1 MIRILFSLILVLCI
15 PAYAVS
21 PDALKLDRPVID
33 QAEILSDAQEAALA
47 TRLRGWYDDG
57 LMQAAVVIVDST
69 DGIPLKDYSQTLFAR
84 WQLGD
89 ASKNDGVLILIAHR
103 DHRLRIQPGR
113 GLDDILSTDRL
124 QDIINTRITPA
135 FKRGD

>member
-1 MIRILFSLILVLCI
+1 MIRILFSLVLALCI

-69 DGIPLKDYSQTLFAR
+69 DGIPLKDY
-84 WQLGD
+84 G
-89 ASKNDGVLILIAHR
+89 
-103 DHRLRIQPGR
+103 
-113 GLDDILSTDRL
+113 
-124 QDIINTRITPA
+124 
-135 FKRGD
+135 